1 MRRVCDANRRSSER
15 SGVVVVVVGAAV
27 VVVTVVVAVV
37 VVGEEEEVVVGHCSV
52 EIHPPLCSMG
62 AEGGHTQPITHIKMH
77 ITGSPPSHVGGQA
90 DPQLVHTFP
99 LEHSRRT
106 QQTERLQYVSWKQ
119 FL

>member
-1 MRRVCDANRRSSER
+1 MRRVCEANRRSSER

-27 VVVTVVVAVV
+27 VVVVAAVV
-37 VVGEEEEVVVGHCSV
+37 VFGEEEEVVVGHCSV
-52 EIHPPLCSMG
+52 EIHQPLCSMG

-77 ITGSPPSHVGGQA
+77 MTGSPPSHVGGQA